1 MALIFIKIFIII
13 CLSWSLISDF
23 SANAT
28 CTNIDNCGSD
38 SGAGGGAVFPD
49 ITSGDFNTA
58 YGFHAVGMDITEGNA
73 NTVVGYESGKL
84 IHTGDYN
91 TAVGSDS
98 LVALTSGDK
107 NTAIGYKSGST
118 NVDGSGNIFIGY
130 EAGPTS
136 GSVSNKLFIANSADD
151 TPLIYGDFS
160 NNTVTVNDNLVITG
174 TFSDGNYTFD
184 TNGNVSGL
192 GTINSSDI
200 TSSGNITASG
210 SFIIGN
216 ANISESELETI
227 DNVTAGTVTANKA
240 VVVDGNSDISGFRNI
255 KATGTITANTIK
267 ANTIT
272 DSNGDRFLYKDTT
285 NDVVHIGKN
294 SFLFYD
300 ARTHG
305 KDIMA
310 SSTGNLQIGNDT
322 SNSTT
327 VVGDLII
334 QEPSQSNHAATR
346 RYADKVSL
354 MATTLDTRL
363 PLYGNKH
370 SFNLSSA
377 STNNEIAFGLNFV
390 GIYDGLHLPL
400 DFSFG
405 SAVSGDYN
413 MGKFSLG
420 MSW

>member
-1 MALIFIKIFIII
+1 MALLFIKIFIII
-13 CLSWSLISDF
+13 CLGMSLISDF

-28 CTNIDNCGSD
+28 CTNTDNCGSD

-58 YGFHAVGMDITEGNA
+58 YGYHAVGMDLTEGNA

-84 IHTGDYN
+84 IHTGNYN
-91 TAVGSDS
+91 TAIGSDS
-98 LVALTSGDK
+98 LIALTSGSQ

-255 KATGTITANTIK
+255 TATGTITANTIK

>member
-1 MALIFIKIFIII
+1 M
-13 CLSWSLISDF
+13 SLISDF
-23 SANAT
+23 SAHAT
-28 CTNIDNCGSD
+28 CTNTNNCGSD
-38 SGAGGGAVFPD
+38 SGAGSGAVFPD

-58 YGFHAVGMDITEGNA
+58 HGFHAVGMDITEGNA

-136 GSVSNKLFIANSADD
+136 GSVSNKLFISNGADD
-151 TPLIYGDFS
+151 TPLIHGNFS
-160 NNTVTVNDNLVITG
+160 NNTVTVNDNLAITG
-174 TFSDGNYTFD
+174 TFSSSNYTFD
-184 TNGNVSGL
+184 ANGNVSGL

-255 KATGTITANTIK
+255 TATGTITANTIK

-370 SFNLSSA
+370 SLNLSSA

-405 SAVSGDYN
+405 SAISGDYE

>member
-13 CLSWSLISDF
+13 CLSMSLIRDF
-23 SANAT
+23 SAHAT
-28 CTNIDNCGSD
+28 CTNTNNCGSD
-38 SGAGGGAVFPD
+38 SGAGSGAVFPD

-58 YGFHAVGMDITEGNA
+58 HGFHAVGMDITEGNA

-255 KATGTITANTIK
+255 TATGTITANTIK

-300 ARTHG
+300 ARSHG

-405 SAVSGDYN
+405 SAFSGDYN
-413 MGKFSLG
+413 MGKLSVG

>member
-13 CLSWSLISDF
+13 CLGMILISDF

-28 CTNIDNCGSD
+28 CTNTDNCGSD

-58 YGFHAVGMDITEGNA
+58 YGYHAVGMDLTEGNA

-91 TAVGSDS
+91 TAIGSDS

-136 GSVSNKLFIANSADD
+136 GSVSNQLFISNSADNS
-151 TPLIYGDFS
+151 PLIHGDFS
-160 NNTVTVNDNLVITG
+160 SNTVTINDNLAITG
-174 TFSDGNYTFD
+174 TFSSSNYTFD

-192 GTINSSDI
+192 GTISSSDI

-216 ANISESELETI
+216 ANISESELETL
-227 DNVTAGTVTANKA
+227 DDVTAGTVSANKA
-240 VVVDGNSDISGFRNI
+240 VVVDSNSDISGFRNI
-255 KATGTITANTIK
+255 TATGTITANTIK
-267 ANTIT
+267 ANTFI
-272 DSNGDRFLYKDTT
+272 DSSGDTFLYKDTA
-285 NDVVHIGKN
+285 NDIVHIGSN
-294 SFLFYD
+294 SMLFYD
-300 ARTHG
+300 SSTYG

-310 SSTGNLQIGNDT
+310 SSTGNIQIGKNATD
-322 SNSTT
+322 STT
-327 VVGDLII
+327 VIGDLII
-334 QEPSQSNHAATR
+334 QEPNQANHAATR
-346 RYADKVSL
+346 KYADQVSL

-370 SFNLSSA
+370 SLNLSSA

-390 GIYDGLHLPL
+390 GIYDGLHLPM
-400 DFSFG
+400 DFSLG

>member
-13 CLSWSLISDF
+13 CLGMSLISDF

-28 CTNIDNCGSD
+28 CTNTDNCGSD

-58 YGFHAVGMDITEGNA
+58 YGYHAVGMDLTEGNA

-84 IHTGDYN
+84 IHTGNYN
-91 TAVGSDS
+91 TAIGSDS
-98 LVALTSGDK
+98 LIALTSGSQ

-136 GSVSNKLFIANSADD
+136 GSVSNKLFISNGADD
-151 TPLIYGDFS
+151 TPLIHGNFS
-160 NNTVTVNDNLVITG
+160 NNTVTVNDNLAITG
-174 TFSDGNYTFD
+174 TFSSSNYTFD
-184 TNGNVSGL
+184 ANGNVSGL
-192 GTINSSDI
+192 GTISSSDI
-200 TSSGNITASG
+200 NSSGNVTASG

-227 DNVTAGTVTANKA
+227 DGITAGSVSANKA
-240 VVVDGNSDISGFRNI
+240 VIVDGNSDISGFRNI
-255 KATGTITANTIK
+255 TATGTITANSIK
-267 ANTIT
+267 TNTLT
-272 DSNGDRFLYKDTT
+272 DSNGDRFLYKDTI
-285 NDVVHIGKN
+285 NDIVHVG
-294 SFLFYD
+294 SDSMLFYD
-300 ARTHG
+300 SSTYG

-310 SSTGNLQIGNDT
+310 SSTGNIQIGKNATD
-322 SNSTT
+322 SNTIIE
-327 VVGDLII
+327 DLII
-334 QEPSQSNHAATR
+334 KEPNEANYAATR
-346 RYADKVSL
+346 KYADQVSL
-354 MATTLDTRL
+354 MATTLYTPL
-363 PLYGNKH
+363 PLYRNKH
-370 SFNLSSA
+370 SLNLSDA

-405 SAVSGDYN
+405 SSVSGDYN

>member
-1 MALIFIKIFIII
+1 
-13 CLSWSLISDF
+13 
-23 SANAT
+23 
-28 CTNIDNCGSD
+28 
-38 SGAGGGAVFPD
+38 
-49 ITSGDFNTA
+49 
-58 YGFHAVGMDITEGNA
+58 MDITEGNA

-98 LVALTSGDK
+98 LVALTNGDK

-255 KATGTITANTIK
+255 TATGTITANTIK

>member
-13 CLSWSLISDF
+13 CLGMSLISDF

-28 CTNIDNCGSD
+28 CTNTDNCGSD

-58 YGFHAVGMDITEGNA
+58 YGYHAVGMDLTEGNA

-91 TAVGSDS
+91 TAIGSDS

-118 NVDGSGNIFIGY
+118 NIDGSGNIFIGY

-136 GSVSNKLFIANSADD
+136 GSVSNQLFISNSADNS
-151 TPLIYGDFS
+151 PLIHGDFS
-160 NNTVTVNDNLVITG
+160 NNTVTINDNLAITG
-174 TFSDGNYTFD
+174 TFSSSNYTFD

-192 GTINSSDI
+192 GTISSSDI

-216 ANISESELETI
+216 ANISESELETLDDVI
-227 DNVTAGTVTANKA
+227 AGTVSANKA
-240 VVVDGNSDISGFRNI
+240 VVVDSNSDISGFRNI
-255 KATGTITANTIK
+255 TATGTITANTIK
-267 ANTIT
+267 ANTFI
-272 DSNGDRFLYKDTT
+272 DSSGDTFLYKDTA
-285 NDVVHIGKN
+285 NDIVHIGSN
-294 SFLFYD
+294 SMLFYD
-300 ARTHG
+300 SSTYG

-310 SSTGNLQIGNDT
+310 SSTGNIQIGKNASDT
-322 SNSTT
+322 TSIM
-327 VVGDLII
+327 GDLII
-334 QEPSQSNHAATR
+334 QEPTAANHAATR
-346 RYADKVSL
+346 SYADKVSL

-370 SFNLSSA
+370 SLNLSSA

-405 SAVSGDYN
+405 SAISGDYE

>member
-13 CLSWSLISDF
+13 FLSMSLISDF
-23 SANAT
+23 SAHAT
-28 CTNIDNCGSD
+28 CTNTNNCGSD
-38 SGAGGGAVFPD
+38 SGAGSGAVFPD

-58 YGFHAVGMDITEGNA
+58 HGFHAVGMDITEGNA

-98 LVALTSGDK
+98 LVALTNGDK

-255 KATGTITANTIK
+255 TATGTITANTIK

-354 MATTLDTRL
+354 MATTLATRL
-363 PLYGNKH
+363 PFYRNKH

-377 STNNEIAFGLNFV
+377 STNNEIALGLNFV

>member
-13 CLSWSLISDF
+13 FLSMSLISDF
-23 SANAT
+23 SAHAT
-28 CTNIDNCGSD
+28 CTNTNNCGSD

-58 YGFHAVGMDITEGNA
+58 HGFHAVGMDITEGNA

-255 KATGTITANTIK
+255 TATGTITANTIK

>member
-13 CLSWSLISDF
+13 CLSMSLISDF

-28 CTNIDNCGSD
+28 CTNTDNCGSD

-98 LVALTSGDK
+98 LVALTNGDK

-255 KATGTITANTIK
+255 TATGTITANTIK

-322 SNSTT
+322 SDSTT

>member
-1 MALIFIKIFIII
+1 M
-13 CLSWSLISDF
+13 SLISDF
-23 SANAT
+23 SAHAT
-28 CTNIDNCGSD
+28 CTNTNNCGSD

-58 YGFHAVGMDITEGNA
+58 HGFHAVGMDITEGNA

-98 LVALTSGDK
+98 LVALTSGNK

-255 KATGTITANTIK
+255 TATGTITANTIK

>member
-13 CLSWSLISDF
+13 CLSMSLISDF

-255 KATGTITANTIK
+255 TATGTITANTIK

>member
-1 MALIFIKIFIII
+1 M
-13 CLSWSLISDF
+13 SLISDF

-28 CTNIDNCGSD
+28 CTNTDNCGSD

-98 LVALTSGDK
+98 LVALTNGDK

-255 KATGTITANTIK
+255 TATGTITANTIK

>member
-13 CLSWSLISDF
+13 CLSMSLISDF

-28 CTNIDNCGSD
+28 CTNTDNCGSD

-58 YGFHAVGMDITEGNA
+58 YGYHAVGMDLTEGNA

-91 TAVGSDS
+91 TAIGSDS
-98 LVALTSGDK
+98 LIALTSGSQ

-136 GSVSNKLFIANSADD
+136 GSVSNKLFISNGADD
-151 TPLIYGDFS
+151 TPLIHGNFS
-160 NNTVTVNDNLVITG
+160 NNTVTVNDNLAITG

-255 KATGTITANTIK
+255 TATGTITANTIK

>member
-13 CLSWSLISDF
+13 CLGMSLISDF

-28 CTNIDNCGSD
+28 CTNTDNCGSD

-58 YGFHAVGMDITEGNA
+58 YGYHAVGMDLTEGNA

-91 TAVGSDS
+91 TAIGSDS
-98 LVALTSGDK
+98 LIALTSGSQ

-136 GSVSNKLFIANSADD
+136 GSVSNKLFISNGADD
-151 TPLIYGDFS
+151 TPLIYGNFS
-160 NNTVTVNDNLVITG
+160 NNTVTVNDNLAITG
-174 TFSDGNYTFD
+174 TFSSSNYTFD
-184 TNGNVSGL
+184 ANGNVSEL
-192 GTINSSDI
+192 GTISSSDI
-200 TSSGNITASG
+200 NSSGNVTASG

-227 DNVTAGTVTANKA
+227 DGITAGSVSANKA
-240 VVVDGNSDISGFRNI
+240 VIVDGNSDISGFRNI
-255 KATGTITANTIK
+255 TATGTITANSIK
-267 ANTIT
+267 TNTLT
-272 DSNGDRFLYKDTT
+272 DSNGDRFLYKDTI
-285 NDVVHIGKN
+285 NDIVHIG
-294 SFLFYD
+294 SDSMLFYD
-300 ARTHG
+300 SSTYG

-310 SSTGNLQIGNDT
+310 SSTGNIQIGKNATD
-322 SNSTT
+322 STT
-327 VVGDLII
+327 VIGDLII
-334 QEPSQSNHAATR
+334 QEPNEANHAATR
-346 RYADKVSL
+346 KYADQVSL

-370 SFNLSSA
+370 SLNLSSA

-405 SAVSGDYN
+405 SSVSGDYN